1 VTLLKQ
7 ESAESCVTFLEG
19 FLVFLFPTGDTIRRP
34 AKRIGLLFFVQ
45 EEREAAIMVSAAMSQ
60 NSRLTVNIFDG
71 TRQPFSQ
78 NKSILYT
85 IFNGDQKQLFRDERN
100 SAVVPFDLP
109 FYNNFGD
116 NYRVIAYSDDYYQA
130 GYTPLPLTPAHPTNL
145 DLMLLPKT
153 NSFNFANA
161 RWDTV
166 KSALPFL
173 ANGVSEDEGAN
184 RYTDLMENKPKSLA
198 ALLNIT
204 TAMGQIFLSGSDTPL
219 SHIKQV
225 VWDKTLAQ
233 DRFFAYADKRL
244 IDEVRAAAHRGVFA
258 PEPGAAIF
266 HPGATASWKQVLF
279 GQGDVQL
286 TFHENDPQK
295 NIDGIDCVLLEPDID
310 LYKDLGAHFLLEVL
324 PNKITGG
331 LTNPEAVYVLRWIA
345 GQQHGVPEFAPPFT
359 IVAG

>member
-1 VTLLKQ
+1 
-7 ESAESCVTFLEG
+7 
-19 FLVFLFPTGDTIRRP
+19 
-34 AKRIGLLFFVQ
+34 
-45 EEREAAIMVSAAMSQ
+45 MVSSATSQ
-60 NSRLTVNIFDG
+60 NSQLTVKIFDG
-71 TRQPFSQ
+71 TRQPFSE
-78 NKSILYT
+78 NKPILYT
-85 IFNGDQKQLFRDERN
+85 IFNGNQKQLFRDYKN
-100 SAVVPFDLP
+100 SSDVQFDLP

-116 NYRVIAYSDDYYQA
+116 NYRAIAYADDYYQA
-130 GYTPLPLTPAHPTNL
+130 GYTPIPLTPAHPTSL

-166 KSALPFL
+166 KGALPFL

-184 RYTDLMENKPKSLA
+184 RYADLMENKPKSLA

-204 TAMGQIFLSGSDTPL
+204 TAMNQIFLSGSDTPL
-219 SHIKQV
+219 SYIQQL
-225 VWDKTLAQ
+225 VWDNTLAQ

-244 IDEVRAAAHRGVFA
+244 IDEVRAAAQRGLFA

-286 TFHENDPQK
+286 TFHESDTK
-295 NIDGIDCVLLEPDID
+295 NIDGTDCVLLEPDID
-310 LYKDLGAHFLLEVL
+310 LYKDLGAHFLLEVI
-324 PNKITGG
+324 PNKFTGG